1 MQAGGLKDRGKR
13 PWLARLGEEEE
24 QGWHSGDGEF
34 CEGLGRLLRAGE
46 QSPGVR
52 KGVALVMLL
61 LSPSQS
67 LS

>member
-34 CEGLGRLLRAGE
+34 CEGLGRSTVPRG
-46 QSPGVR
+46 Q
-52 KGVALVMLL
+52 KGSCSSNAVTESIPKPFLT
-61 LSPSQS
+61 
-67 LS
+67 